1 MFFPKNHKHVI
12 EKLVYKFAML
22 NFKREYFDT
31 LQEYQARTKK
41 DIAVNCNEIF
51 GEHILLALQ

>member
-1 MFFPKNHKHVI
+1 MFSPKNHKHVI

-31 LQEYQARTKK
+31 VQEYQARTKK
-41 DIAVNCNEIF
+41 KHCSK
-51 GEHILLALQ
+51 L